1 MLARQR
7 LHPARVFEPFLWLAA
22 SLVVHVPF
30 SPLWTL
36 TRARTPPLPRA
47 EPPALSA
54 EIPVDTAEQPPGESN
69 LSPPTPPAA
78 VAEPA
83 AAKPAEPAEAER
95 DSISL
100 PPAPKPRA
108 LEPREEKVRPATV
121 PDGAELDAGSN
132 GPAAPSDAGVE
143 PMDAGVSGS
152 NPMAALGSV
161 RSVSNTV
168 ANVRLQVETARL
180 REHPLGTR
188 VVALLG
194 SIDGWRDLLRPDAL
208 NPKDIER
215 VLVAAPS
222 LEGSAGTVAIIEHR
236 ASSEALRAA
245 IDRLDTPDVPR
256 HVILP
261 SSGVVVV
268 ALQRYL
274 AASSYADPELGLRA
288 LEENVV
294 ASGQLEKPWRAARAL
309 ALTIPRSIRWLRFRV
324 ALASGGVTIAIEAE
338 DESPDFARRDAE
350 ALNRVASEASAE
362 RRWESGTFEAKEGFI
377 QGTVS
382 LSEAQCTAWLE
393 SLQPKRDPTAAPP
406 LSATTETARLGDA
419 DPALE
424 IEKAPEAQWRPAI
437 ATEPP

>member
-1 MLARQR
+1 
-7 LHPARVFEPFLWLAA
+7 
-22 SLVVHVPF
+22 
-30 SPLWTL
+30 
-36 TRARTPPLPRA
+36 
-47 EPPALSA
+47 
-54 EIPVDTAEQPPGESN
+54 
-69 LSPPTPPAA
+69 
-78 VAEPA
+78 
-83 AAKPAEPAEAER
+83 
-95 DSISL
+95 
-100 PPAPKPRA
+100 
-108 LEPREEKVRPATV
+108 
-121 PDGAELDAGSN
+121 
-132 GPAAPSDAGVE
+132 
-143 PMDAGVSGS
+143 MDAGVSGS